1 MPHNFAYQM
10 CVGLFPMKAA
20 GGTAVAELPGEFA
33 NYEWDVSSS
42 IIPDTYDFSNINI
55 GNTQIEAVEH
65 ATITNLSK
73 ARSYDSGS
81 VTPPQVT
88 FNTILPV
95 DAKMIVSTLNAL
107 GQTVK
112 DPFKCLLA
120 VGSYTGT
127 ASGVRSYDIFHL
139 ATILLLLD
147 GSRNGEALQRITGDL
162 QFQECHI
169 PIIGEDETNAK
180 LTWTESTNAIAYV
193 HNTP

>member
-1 MPHNFAYQM
+1 MPQNFAYQM
-10 CVGLFPMKAA
+10 CVGLFPLKASS
-20 GGTAVAELPGEFA
+20 GTAVAELPDEFA
-33 NYEWDVSSS
+33 NYEWDVSES
-42 IIPDTYDFSNINI
+42 IIPETYDFSNIQI
-55 GNTQIEAVEH
+55 GNTQIEAIEH

-73 ARSYDSGS
+73 ARSYDSGT

-88 FNTILPV
+88 FATILPV
-95 DAKMIVSTLNAL
+95 DAEMIVSTLNAL

-127 ASGVRSYDIFHL
+127 NNGVRSYDIFHL
-139 ATILLLLD
+139 AATLLLQD

-169 PIIGEDETNAK
+169 PIIGADKTLAK
-180 LTWTESTNAIAYV
+180 LTWTEATNKIAYV
-193 HNTP
+193 HNT